1 MLSRSFLAGV
11 QSRSCPASW
20 ARTSAGASVRN
31 RMRPSSRTRS
41 GSRSTR
47 RDCNAC
53 SMSENCTA
61 CSGPSKANQE
71 ATTML
76 STECRLTV
84 TILLVAS
91 VAPLCG
97 QRPAAAPP
105 SLPPVSSAAMD
116 AHIRYLADD
125 LLEGRAPGTR
135 GGRVAAQ
142 YIAAQFEALEL
153 EPASPDSSY
162 FEPVA
167 LVGLTPYPSL
177 VGGRSCGP
185 QRLKYLDDFVAW
197 AERPEPEIRGDGEVV
212 FVGYGIRAPEWRWD
226 DYKDADLRGKVVL
239 MLVND
244 PGLQDSTVF
253 NGRALTYYGR
263 WTYKLEETA
272 RRGALG
278 VLLIHTTESATYPW
292 EVVRGSWSVEQ
303 FKLDRPAAQS
313 LAFAG
318 WVTADAARAALS
330 RAGFNLDSLSR
341 AAARRDFRPVPTGLH
356 VAVDIISAL
365 RRVRSENVVAKLPGS
380 DPRLASQVVLFTA
393 HWDHKGIG
401 PAVNGDS
408 IYNGAEDNASG
419 IAAMLA
425 TAQALSRATPP
436 PRRTL
441 LFVATT
447 AEESGLLGSQA
458 YVQTPL
464 VPLERTAAVLN
475 LDVTN
480 VRGATRD
487 IDALGI
493 DRSTLGPVF
502 ESAARAESL
511 AVVHEPDVRGSFYRS
526 DHFPFARAGVPDG
539 GRSRTSCTTGS
550 ATTSRAT
557 STDRPSSTKGWRRRS
572 ASRCGWL
579 SRWRMHRSCRA
590 GCQTRSSS
598 VKPLR

>member
-1 MLSRSFLAGV
+1 MEEEPHVSLKWSFAAAMISFG
-11 QSRSCPASW
+11 C
-20 ARTSAGASVRN
+20 AGAS
-31 RMRPSSRTRS
+31 
-41 GSRSTR
+41 GSTATPATLDAPIPAVST
-47 RDCNAC
+47 
-53 SMSENCTA
+53 
-61 CSGPSKANQE
+61 
-71 ATTML
+71 
-76 STECRLTV
+76 
-84 TILLVAS
+84 
-91 VAPLCG
+91 
-97 QRPAAAPP
+97 PA
-105 SLPPVSSAAMD
+105 LD
-116 AHIRYLADD
+116 AHLKSLADG
-125 LLEGRAPGTR
+125 LLEGRAPATR
-135 GGRVAAQ
+135 GGRLAAK
-142 YIAAQFEALEL
+142 YIAAQFEAVGL
-153 EPASPDSSY
+153 EPAASDGSY
-162 FEPVA
+162 FQPVA
-167 LVGLTPYPSL
+167 LVGMTPRPSL
-177 VGGRSCGP
+177 VWGKGGATRPLGF
-185 QRLKYLDDFVAW
+185 LDDFVAW
-197 AERPEPEIRGDGEVV
+197 AERPESHIVADGEVV
-212 FVGYGIRAPEWRWD
+212 FVGYGIEAKEWRWD
-226 DYKDADLRGKVVL
+226 DYKDADLRAKVVL

-263 WTYKLEETA
+263 WTYKLEEAA

-292 EVVRGSWSVEQ
+292 EVVRGSWSVER

-318 WVTADAARAALS
+318 WVTAAAVQAALS
-330 RAGFNLDSLSR
+330 RAGFNLDFLSR

-419 IAAMLA
+419 VAAMLA
-425 TAQALSRATPP
+425 TAQALSHATPP

-458 YVQTPL
+458 YVQSPL
-464 VPLERTAAVLN
+464 APLERTAAVLN

-493 DRSTLGPVF
+493 DRSTLGLVF

-526 DHFPFARAGVPDG
+526 DHFPFARAGVPVLSID
-539 GRSRTSCTTGS
+539 RK
-550 ATTSRAT
+550 
-557 STDRPSSTKGWRRRS
+557 STRLNSS
-572 ASRCGWL
+572 
-579 SRWRMHRSCRA
+579 H
-590 GCQTRSSS
+590 
-598 VKPLR
+598 

>member
-1 MLSRSFLAGV
+1 M
-11 QSRSCPASW
+11 
-20 ARTSAGASVRN
+20 
-31 RMRPSSRTRS
+31 
-41 GSRSTR
+41 RST
-47 RDCNAC
+47 
-53 SMSENCTA
+53 
-61 CSGPSKANQE
+61 G
-71 ATTML
+71 
-76 STECRLTV
+76 CRLTV

-153 EPASPDSSY
+153 EPAGPDSSY
-162 FEPVA
+162 FQPVT
-167 LVGLTPYPSL
+167 LVGLTPHPSL
-177 VGGRSCGP
+177 VWGP
-185 QRLKYLDDFVAW
+185 SGAAQSLKYLDDFVAW

-313 LAFAG
+313 LAYAG
-318 WVTADAARAALS
+318 WVTAAAVQAAL
-330 RAGFNLDSLSR
+330 APTGWNLDSLTR
-341 AAARRDFRPVPTGLH
+341 AAARRDFRPVATGLH
-356 VAVDIISAL
+356 AAVDIVSAV
-365 RRVRSENVVAKLPGS
+365 RRVRSENVVAKLTGS
-380 DPRLASQVVLFTA
+380 DPTLAKQVVLFTA

-401 PAVNGDS
+401 PAIHGDS

-419 IAAMLA
+419 LAALLA
-425 TAQALSRATPP
+425 AAQALTRVAPR

-447 AEESGLLGSQA
+447 AEESGLLGSEA
-458 YVQTPL
+458 YVERPL

-475 LDVTN
+475 LDVAN

-493 DRSTLGPVF
+493 DRSTLGAMF
-502 ESAARAESL
+502 QAAATLESL
-511 AVVHEPDVRGSFYRS
+511 TVVHEPDVRGSFYRS
-526 DHFPFARAGVPDG
+526 DHFPFARAGVPALSIHP
-539 GRSRTSCTTGS
+539 GRDFVGRPAGWGKEQDELYNRERYHQPSDEYRPSFTYAGLAQEVRVTVRLALAIANTAEPPRWLPSS
-550 ATTSRAT
+550 EFRRPTSRLL
-557 STDRPSSTKGWRRRS
+557 P
-572 ASRCGWL
+572 
-579 SRWRMHRSCRA
+579 
-590 GCQTRSSS
+590 
-598 VKPLR
+598 

>member
-1 MLSRSFLAGV
+1 M
-11 QSRSCPASW
+11 
-20 ARTSAGASVRN
+20 
-31 RMRPSSRTRS
+31 
-41 GSRSTR
+41 
-47 RDCNAC
+47 
-53 SMSENCTA
+53 
-61 CSGPSKANQE
+61 
-71 ATTML
+71 
-76 STECRLTV
+76 
-84 TILLVAS
+84 LLVTPVAS
-91 VAPLCG
+91 LGGQQRAP
-97 QRPAAAPP
+97 A
-105 SLPPVSSAAMD
+105 LPPVSTAAMD
-116 AHIRYLADD
+116 AHLRYLSDD

-135 GGRVAAQ
+135 GGRLAAQ
-142 YIAAQFEALEL
+142 YIAAQFQALGL
-153 EPASPDSSY
+153 APAGPDGSY
-162 FEPVA
+162 FQPVA
-167 LVGLTPYPSL
+167 LFGLTPHPSL
-177 VGGRSCGP
+177 MWGTPGAP
-185 QRLKYLDDFVAW
+185 QPLKPLDDFVAW
-197 AERPEPEIRGDGEVV
+197 AERPESEITADGDVV
-212 FVGYGIRAPEWRWD
+212 FLGYGIQAPEWQWD
-226 DYKDADLRGKVVL
+226 DYKDVSVGGKVLL

-263 WTYKLEETA
+263 WTYKLEEAA

-278 VLLIHTTESATYPW
+278 VLLIHTTASATYPW

-303 FKLDRPAAQS
+303 FKLDRVAARS
-313 LAFAG
+313 IAFAG

-526 DHFPFARAGVPDG
+526 DHFPFARAGVPALSIEA
-539 GRSRTSCTTGS
+539 GRDFIG
-550 ATTSRAT
+550 
-557 STDRPSSTKGWRRRS
+557 RPAGWGKEQDELYNRERYHQPSDQYRPTF
-572 ASRCGWL
+572 AYEGMAQEVRVTMRVALAVANAQELPRWL
-579 SRWRMHRSCRA
+579 PNSEFKRETA
-590 GCQTRSSS
+590 PLTR
-598 VKPLR
+598 

>member
-1 MLSRSFLAGV
+1 MLSRSFLAGG

-20 ARTSAGASVRN
+20 ARTSAGSSVRN

-71 ATTML
+71 ETTMR
-76 STECRLTV
+76 STGCRLTV

-153 EPASPDSSY
+153 EPAGPDSSY
-162 FEPVA
+162 FQPVA
-167 LVGLTPYPSL
+167 LVGLTPHPSL
-177 VGGRSCGP
+177 VWGP
-185 QRLKYLDDFVAW
+185 SGAAQSLKYLDDFVAW

-303 FKLDRPAAQS
+303 FKLDRPHS
-313 LAFAG
+313 PSIAFAG
-318 WVTADAARAALS
+318 WVTEASARAALAK
-330 RAGFNLDSLSR
+330 AGLNLDSLSQ
-341 AAARRDFRPVPTGLH
+341 AAARRDFHPVSTGIMASVRIH
-356 VAVDIISAL
+356 SAL
-365 RRVRSENVVAKLPGS
+365 RRVESENVAARLLGR
-380 DPRLASQVVLFTA
+380 DQRLASQAVLITA
-393 HWDHKGIG
+393 HCAHKGSGTIWR
-401 PAVNGDS
+401 GDS
-408 IYNGAEDNASG
+408 IDHGAEDNASG
-419 IAAMLA
+419 VAALLA
-425 TAQALSRATPP
+425 AAQALTQVAPR

-441 LFVATT
+441 LFVATPA
-447 AEESGLLGSQA
+447 AESVVLGSA
-458 YVQTPL
+458 
-464 VPLERTAAVLN
+464 
-475 LDVTN
+475 
-480 VRGATRD
+480 
-487 IDALGI
+487 
-493 DRSTLGPVF
+493 
-502 ESAARAESL
+502 
-511 AVVHEPDVRGSFYRS
+511 
-526 DHFPFARAGVPDG
+526 
-539 GRSRTSCTTGS
+539 
-550 ATTSRAT
+550 
-557 STDRPSSTKGWRRRS
+557 
-572 ASRCGWL
+572 
-579 SRWRMHRSCRA
+579 
-590 GCQTRSSS
+590 
-598 VKPLR
+598 